1 MGAEYE
7 RWIAFEYSD
16 TRVCTNSHT
25 LRQGTERP
33 RARAR
38 ASLRRA
44 MALTDATNAASAPT
58 SAVKMNHLRAR
69 CATRPSSRRA
79 DATRRDDATTR
90 RDANAD

>member
-1 MGAEYE
+1 MDRARIFG
-7 RWIAFEYSD
+7 
-16 TRVCTNSHT
+16 HT
-25 LRQGTERP
+25 GMVKQSYFAPGDRTPP
-33 RARAR
+33 RFRAR

>member
-1 MGAEYE
+1 
-7 RWIAFEYSD
+7 
-16 TRVCTNSHT
+16 
-25 LRQGTERP
+25 
-33 RARAR
+33 
-38 ASLRRA
+38 

-69 CATRPSSRRA
+69 CATGPTSRRA